1 MNSHRPLNGSFSVHK
16 SHMRWNKH
24 DTRLPV
30 VDSSSCIVRIP
41 LRPTPRSVKGDCF
54 TARMLFLCGILL
66 LISDAALAAV
76 VRAREGSLVW
86 ALVDGRRMMTRKV
99 TDQGRGRR

>member
-1 MNSHRPLNGSFSVHK
+1 M
-16 SHMRWNKH
+16 
-24 DTRLPV
+24 TPV
-30 VDSSSCIVRIP
+30 FLWSIP
-41 LRPTPRSVKGDCF
+41 LAASSEFLYVLRPARSREDCF